1 MKVLYTRVSTNNQSI
16 DRQLENEKNYDLI
29 IRDMGISG
37 SVPFWERPK
46 AGKIKKLLKNDEITE
61 LHTHSIDRLGRNLR
75 DILNTI
81 EYFHNHQVPI
91 TIISQ
96 GLTTYDRSR
105 REMNPTTKLILQIM
119 GSVAE
124 MERSLTIDRIRHSLS
139 VKKMNG
145 QLLGRKKGSTE
156 RPEAF
161 LKKEKSVRISK
172 YLSKG
177 YSIREIAS
185 IVGCGTQLVQKVS
198 KMSKSY

>member
-46 AGKIKKLLKNDEITE
+46 AGKIKELLKNDEITE